1 MQVNLADLPE
11 QGGNGRCSCN
21 FQLEPI
27 KRQRS
32 SHPETPLLERSV
44 TQTIEH
50 TRRGFIMF
58 FCIGG
63 THFESRGCL
72 ASCREAFGCIPSA
85 AAHTV
90 GSSVRRQMVNNFFSG
105 FNFFLRN
112 RLLHLDWGEHVVL
125 QSEVPALRHCLG
137 NPH

>member
-1 MQVNLADLPE
+1 MAA
-11 QGGNGRCSCN
+11 SCN

-27 KRQRS
+27 KPQRS

-58 FCIGG
+58 FVLKLLTLRVAGVW
-63 THFESRGCL
+63 RV
-72 ASCREAFGCIPSA
+72 
-85 AAHTV
+85 V
-90 GSSVRRQMVNNFFSG
+90 GKLLDVFLQQQLVPWDPLWEDKWSPTFLG

-125 QSEVPALRHCLG
+125 QREVPALRHCLG